1 MARAWRTAGS
11 AGCTTSSFHRAT
23 PARSSSRSFG
33 TDVCLCV
40 AAASSRASRA
50 SSRWR
55 VNWSESTE
63 DRRRSR
69 RHDTPDTAIQSFKAV
84 RASPA
89 DARDAAGVRSLTGS
103 RRPGPLVA
111 PRMNS
116 TAQVA
121 HIAQMPN
128 TTSHFSISPV
138 L

>member
-1 MARAWRTAGS
+1 V
-11 AGCTTSSFHRAT
+11 
-23 PARSSSRSFG
+23 P
-33 TDVCLCV
+33 V
-40 AAASSRASRA
+40 
-50 SSRWR
+50 
-55 VNWSESTE
+55 E
-63 DRRRSR
+63 DRPRYV
-69 RHDTPDTAIQSFKAV
+69 RHGTPDATLHSLNAV

-89 DARDAAGVRSLTGS
+89 VSRDAAGVRPSAGS
-103 RRPGPLVA
+103 RLPGPLVA